1 MKDYLAENI
10 RFVMKTE
17 LLIGDGIARELPVHL
32 KSRSW
37 RRIGLVIDK
46 GLYDGNAYSKEIV
59 KLLESELE
67 RVVLLVN
74 EMAEPTYDYLDE
86 VKARFDE
93 YNLDVDIRYRGRL
106 VEIPTERPHKEEL
119 RTDPEAAARLAG
131 FLIGQFAD
139 KIKAEQDGEMC
150 HVRLHFDH

>member
-1 MKDYLAENI
+1 MAISRPIILN
-10 RFVMKTE
+10 
-17 LLIGDGIARELPVHL
+17 LIFRIGIAKKVRVELTPGVDTSE
-32 KSRSW
+32 KIFKFMDQQGGAWGARQE
-37 RRIGLVIDK
+37 VIYK
-46 GLYDGNAYSKEIV
+46 ALSAMNEFM
-59 KLLESELE
+59 ESAAACDLTEKTIIMD
-67 RVVLLVN
+67 VS
-74 EMAEPTYDYLDE
+74 
-86 VKARFDE
+86 FDE